1 MATMPCDATEATLMQ
16 TPDALYRHKQFPEMV
31 CFVRDASNNLRVVV
45 QFHTW
50 SPGAALVF
58 SEEPC
63 FKRVLRRKLQ
73 PVLGEDGLQLTI
85 IGQHH
90 VVPRES
96 SSRPTAVVP
105 GPAAG
110 ESFGAHWLE
119 PRVSTIAGAASVA
132 AAARHVKRAAWSMRI
147 RSVLRASARPGGG
160 RGAAAV
166 PARCA
171 DLFLG
176 SKHAIFLIIFLV
188 STQGGRQHNGSV
200 TRDHTDSH
208 PTLTPLTT
216 WRHTWRS
223 TR

>member
-1 MATMPCDATEATLMQ
+1 MAPPPP
-16 TPDALYRHKQFPEMV
+16 PD
-31 CFVRDASNNLRVVV
+31 
-45 QFHTW
+45 
-50 SPGAALVF
+50 
-58 SEEPC
+58 
-63 FKRVLRRKLQ
+63 
-73 PVLGEDGLQLTI
+73 
-85 IGQHH
+85 
-90 VVPRES
+90 ES
-96 SSRPTAVVP
+96 SPPPPPVAACSSAMSCVAFRPASVGTSCPTAVVP